1 MLNLGKLL
9 SRAIEV
15 FLSKGEI
22 MKVALGLITKYINSN
37 ISVMDFVRNAN
48 EFGHEID
55 ALIICYSHGYDR
67 VFVENLEKEFP
78 RTYLIKVNHC
88 YDMEKDLR
96 KRGIKSK
103 DFLPLIY
110 ADTLE
115 TYGLLPYS
123 TYRNS
128 VLIKAM
134 LLEMDALFFVDTD
147 VYPLLLR
154 QGPRKTKFP
163 EYISLKD
170 SKEMEDY
177 QLDEV
182 DFFGRHLE
190 HLKKEDVMV
199 TTSDYSGYYI
209 IPPMNFEH
217 LEDYLGGLQKES
229 ALGLVKG
236 CSMNGCKN
244 FSSDV
249 QKPFVTDKFLG
260 GNMAIKLK
268 AFKELPPFFSTTY
281 IAGSELVLS
290 RGEDTLMG
298 TFAKNNKLKSVDIDT
313 LIFHNTY
320 SDFPTQPD
328 ILNNKSIRDR
338 FYYASVGWIGRN
350 PFMNYING
358 NDYKALYEE
367 QRELLIKS
375 SVHTARYLKDRR
387 FLIMPNAIESAMSD
401 FDRVLEEYE
410 LAINGFN
417 NIKKKLIK

>member
-1 MLNLGKLL
+1 
-9 SRAIEV
+9 
-15 FLSKGEI
+15 
-22 MKVALGLITKYINSN
+22 MKVALGIITKYINAN
-37 ISVMDFVRNAN
+37 ISIMDFVKNASK
-48 EFGHEID
+48 FGHNID

-67 VFVENLEKEFP
+67 AFVENLEKQFP

-88 YDMEKDLR
+88 YSMEKDLR

-103 DFLPLIY
+103 NFLPLIY

-154 QGPRKTKFP
+154 KGPRGSELP

-170 SKEMEDY
+170 SKEMQNY

-190 HLKKEDVMV
+190 HLKKDDVMV

-217 LEDYLGGLQKES
+217 LEQYLGGLQKES
-229 ALGLVKG
+229 TLNRVKSCDGTG
-236 CSMNGCKN
+236 CISY
-244 FSSDV
+244 SSEN

-281 IAGSELVLS
+281 MAGNELVLS

-298 TFAKNNKLKSVDIDT
+298 TFAKNNKLKSIDIDT

-320 SDFPTQPD
+320 SDFPKEPD
-328 ILNNKSIRDR
+328 ILNSASIRDR
-338 FYYASVGWIGRN
+338 FFYASVGWIGRN

-358 NDYKALYEE
+358 DDYKSLYQE

-387 FLIMPNAIESAMSD
+387 FLVMPSAIESAMKD
-401 FDRVLEEYE
+401 FNRVLDEYE
-410 LAINGFN
+410 LSMEGFD
-417 NIKKKLIK
+417 NIKTKLIK